1 VILDVGEAA
10 KRLAEFSAKWYSHVS
25 LDPMASIADSVP
37 PWAETV
43 GLIYDETDGLGVYFA
58 HRTPAYLSYGGPPCA
73 LRRSKPVAGSGPARR
88 RRWGQPWV

>member
-10 KRLAEFSAKWYSHVS
+10 KRLAEFSAKWYSRVS
-25 LDPMASIADSVP
+25 LDPMASIADSVS

-58 HRTPAYLSYGGPPCA
+58 HRTPRVSQLWGTA
-73 LRRSKPVAGSGPARR
+73 LRPTREQAGSRIGACAP
-88 RRWGQPWV
+88 